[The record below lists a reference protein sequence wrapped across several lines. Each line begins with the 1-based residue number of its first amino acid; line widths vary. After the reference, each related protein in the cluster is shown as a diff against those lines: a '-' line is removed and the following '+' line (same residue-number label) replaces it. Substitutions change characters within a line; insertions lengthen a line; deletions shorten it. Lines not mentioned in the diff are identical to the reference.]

1 MSFVKY
7 VFVDESGDLGL
18 RGSKFFSVACVVVE
32 DPKTLSRIIK
42 KARERILK
50 KTLKKLPELKANNS
64 NQKVREYVLRK
75 IKESNCKIYGLVVD
89 KSKIFQH
96 LFEVKD
102 RLYNYFLG
110 ILLREIEETGKLI
123 ITIDKKYRNTLL
135 RENLNEYLIK
145 KLKEKH
151 PNLEIEIRQIPSY
164 ASNELQ
170 AADFVVWSIQRKF
183 NFKDDWYFRIIESK
197 IVNKNNMELW
207 K

>member
-18 RGSKFFSVACVVVE
+18 HGSKFFSVACVVVE

-64 NQKVREYVLRK
+64 NQKVREYVLKK

-96 LFEVKD
+96 LYEVKD

-110 ILLREIEETGKLI
+110 IVLGEIEETGKLI
-123 ITIDKKYRNTLL
+123 ITIDKKYKNTLL
-135 RENLNEYLIK
+135 RENLNEYLVK

-183 NFKDDWYFRIIESK
+183 NFKDDWYFRIIENK

>member
-18 RGSKFFSVACVVVE
+18 HGSKFFSVACVVVE

-64 NQKVREYVLRK
+64 NQKVREYVLKK

-96 LFEVKD
+96 LFDVKN
-102 RLYNYFLG
+102 RLYNYFLA

>member
-18 RGSKFFSVACVVVE
+18 HGSKFFSVACVVVE

-64 NQKVREYVLRK
+64 NQKVREYVLKK

-89 KSKIFQH
+89 KSKIFWH
-96 LFEVKD
+96 LYEVKD

-123 ITIDKKYRNTLL
+123 ITIDKKYKNTLL
-135 RENLNEYLIK
+135 RENLNEYLVK

-183 NFKDDWYFRIIESK
+183 NFKDDWYFRIIENK